1 LNDKKPALILSWNV
15 DKEIEVAILNQEHK
29 LFNNLMRAFKKD
41 RIDLEDKLFNR
52 LITWSS
58 SENDFKCIELTE
70 DNLIEYSEA
79 LEYENLKLS
88 DFKGLV
94 KRNGDEESIYNSIF
108 DDSIRKMLLKSNII
122 TMDVSDY

>member
-1 LNDKKPALILSWNV
+1 MNDKKPALILSWNV

>member
-1 LNDKKPALILSWNV
+1 MNDKKPALILSWNV
-15 DKEIEVAILNQEHK
+15 DQEIEVAILNQEHK

>member
-1 LNDKKPALILSWNV
+1 MNDKKPALILSWNV

-108 DDSIRKMLLKSNII
+108 DDSIRKMLLKSNIL
-122 TMDVSDY
+122 TMDISDF